1 MDNNA
6 LRMCLLGAA
15 LITAL
20 TLQGCIVAA
29 VVGTTVG
36 VATSVVGTA
45 VDVTGAA
52 VKGAVKVGGAV
63 VDAATPTAKKDG
75 DEKRK

>member
-1 MDNNA
+1 MKRVVYLIA
-6 LRMCLLGAA
+6 G
-15 LITAL
+15 LITVLA
-20 TLQGCIVAA
+20 LQGCIVAA

-45 VDVTGAA
+45 VDVTSAA

-63 VDAATPTAKKDG
+63 VDAATPSAKKDG

>member
-1 MDNNA
+1 MQDWT
-6 LRMCLLGAA
+6 LR
-15 LITAL
+15 
-20 TLQGCIVAA
+20 VVA